1 MENLNFEEFNE
12 EFKVLIY
19 LLKTNL
25 NNKHFTLVREKID
38 TYLGI
43 ISQKIKELE
52 NYFFKMGSKKD
63 NSELIASR

>member
-1 MENLNFEEFNE
+1 MENLNFEEFKE